1 MSQRILYNHFLSIG
15 AIKYPIDLKPA
26 PLNFEQ
32 WMKLSHRKR
41 YELKKTYI
49 KNNVQ
54 IPTQEDEY

>member
-1 MSQRILYNHFLSIG
+1 MSQRILYKHFVRIG

-26 PLNFEQ
+26 PINFEQ

>member
-1 MSQRILYNHFLSIG
+1 MSQRILYKHFVRIG

-26 PLNFEQ
+26 PINFEQ
-32 WMKLSHRKR
+32 WMKLTHRKR

-49 KNNVQ
+49 KNNIQ